1 MDEEEGAPPAFRPLL
16 VLDGANVVRACP
28 QPTASLAPLLA
39 CDRFWRSH
47 GFEGVV
53 SVLPM
58 GMEAQAA
65 TAEEQHWVAAA
76 RSCGALVLVPCRDRG
91 ADDLFSISLAVQHN
105 GFLVS
110 NDRYADHTGAIAA
123 SSGAAEASVAAWLA
137 QRVVTFAWGGP
148 AHFLPHPLSLNA
160 AMREG
165 REGPPSLGVWSGPY
179 ALPMQGSFGSAAML
193 GGSTA
198 MLGGSTAMLSSG
210 TAMFSGGAGGGGSGP
225 LAAPQRLPAASEAP
239 PRAAGAGQCRE
250 CGESGH
256 GRMQCPQLRCFNCNG
271 VGVGHLSA
279 ECPHPRK
286 PPLTCWTCGQPG
298 HRRDQCPGASGGAE

>member
-1 MDEEEGAPPAFRPLL
+1 MEEEESAPPAPVRPLV
-16 VLDGANVVRACP
+16 VLDAANVIRSCP
-28 QPTASLAPLLA
+28 QPTASLSPLLA

-47 GFEGVV
+47 GFPVV
-53 SVLPM
+53 SVMPM

-65 TAEEQHWVAAA
+65 TAEEQQWVAAA
-76 RSCGALVLVPCRDRG
+76 RACGALVLVPCRDRG

-148 AHFLPHPLSLNA
+148 AHFLPHPLSLHA
-160 AMREG
+160 ALREG
-165 REGPPSLGVWSGPY
+165 RQGPPSLGVWPGPE
-179 ALPMQGSFGSAAML
+179 AFPAQGSP
-193 GGSTA
+193 
-198 MLGGSTAMLSSG
+198 GSTAMLSSG
-210 TAMFSGGAGGGGSGP
+210 TSMLSSAGGGGGGGGP
-225 LAAPQRLPAASEAP
+225 MAPPQHLPAASQAP

-271 VGVGHLSA
+271 VGVGHMSA
-279 ECPHPRK
+279 ECPYPRK
-286 PPLTCWTCGQPG
+286 PPLACWTCGQPG
-298 HRRDQCPGASGGAE
+298 HRRDQCPGASGAE